1 MTTSPHWVSYY
12 DQTFSISLLA
22 PADWTAA
29 RTDDFPFVLLSPPE
43 NGYRSNLGF
52 SETHIE
58 PLSAERL
65 DQEIAK
71 LKAQQASDYENFRS
85 LEERKFWLDGHP
97 AWQQR
102 YEWQPRDKPY
112 HFSQVL
118 ALLVVNENTLYEI
131 NGATLKELETTYMP
145 IFERII
151 ESIRLIPR

>member
-1 MTTSPHWVSYY
+1 MTTSSNLVSYY
-12 DQTFSISLLA
+12 DKTFSISLVV
-22 PADWTAA
+22 PADWTTTQ
-29 RTDDFPFVLLSPPE
+29 TDDFPFVLLSPPE

-71 LKAQQASDYENFRS
+71 LKAQQSTDHENFRQI
-85 LEERKFWLDGHP
+85 EERKFWLDAHP
-97 AWQQR
+97 AWWQR
-102 YEWQPRDKPY
+102 YEWQPSDKPY

-118 ALLVVNENTLYEI
+118 ALLVINEHTIYEI
-131 NGATLKELETTYMP
+131 NGATLKELEATYVP
-145 IFERII
+145 IFERMV